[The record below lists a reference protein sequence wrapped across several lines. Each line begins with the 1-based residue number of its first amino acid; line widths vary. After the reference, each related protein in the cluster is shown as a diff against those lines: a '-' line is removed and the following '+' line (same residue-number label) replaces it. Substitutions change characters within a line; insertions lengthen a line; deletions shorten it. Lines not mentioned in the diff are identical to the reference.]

1 MSVDKETKPSYVGFT
16 LTNDEEIIKKAVK
29 YAEEEGI
36 NSKENELL
44 SLNSLNGKTDV
55 DEYYYNEKDNEIS
68 ISGSYSVFGGEAT
81 FYISI
86 PLSDAVLIDILATS
100 VKRLNKLKTV
110 LEAIR
115 WKKTV
120 YLCDNCKSELQYNE
134 YYYLVLK
141 RIIGTRK
148 KTK

>member
-16 LTNDEEIIKKAVK
+16 LTNDEKIIKKAVER
-29 YAEEEGI
+29 AEEEGI

-44 SLNSLNGKTDV
+44 SLNSLEGKTDI
-55 DEYYYNEKDNEIS
+55 DEYYYEEKDNEIN
-68 ISGSYSVFGGEAT
+68 ISGSYTVFGSEAT

-100 VKRLNKLKTV
+100 IKRLNKLKTV

-115 WKKTV
+115 
-120 YLCDNCKSELQYNE
+120 
-134 YYYLVLK
+134 
-141 RIIGTRK
+141 
-148 KTK
+148 